1 LWKAFKDKTLLAWQL
16 SLPEW
21 LALVEAWWILLGFYL
36 ALFWVSY
43 DRLAATPRP
52 ILNKIAGES
61 NVLVLAQRL
70 QLVVGMAARLHLL
83 PMTCL
88 VKALTLRFMLS
99 RRGIEAQLRIG
110 ANKTSTGLSA
120 HAWVE
125 IQGQPISESED
136 LAERFKVI
144 DVQINR

>member
-1 LWKAFKDKTLLAWQL
+1 LWKAFKDKVLLAWQL

-36 ALFWVSY
+36 ALCWVSY
-43 DRLAATPRP
+43 DRLATTPRP

-70 QLVVGMAARLHLL
+70 QRVVGMAARLHLL
-83 PMTCL
+83 PMVCL

-99 RRGIEAQLRIG
+99 RRGIDAQLLIG
-110 ANKTSTGLSA
+110 ANKTSTGLRA

-125 IQGQPISESED
+125 IQGQPIGETED
-136 LAERFKVI
+136 LADRFKVI